1 MMRRDKRDV
10 GEERDKLAS
19 SRKKEKE
26 EEKEEGDEDDD
37 DDCADLDGHGRGVS
51 VTAGGKKRVLTRFR
65 HDRALLVAQPISRHF
80 WINHRSDK
88 GPRYIV
94 APWKSPRTFSQRTGQ
109 QRLRNS
115 FLIVIEYDLATR
127 HSWKIRI
134 VIDRW

>member
-19 SRKKEKE
+19 SRNLSAFVSITKRKRTKTKKEKE

-94 APWKSPRTFSQRTGQ
+94 APWKSPRTFSQRTG
-109 QRLRNS
+109 
-115 FLIVIEYDLATR
+115 V
-127 HSWKIRI
+127 RI
-134 VIDRW
+134 